1 MKRISIIVF
10 IVITMLVFMVSCNET
25 PSNTEDSND
34 KEFTEVTGSVNNGT
48 NETLGAD
55 PEKEITVICKCEN
68 CNKKTIDSATAIIIA
83 QTNFSM
89 IKKSN
94 DLYDIWTFYNFTIE
108 QEDHFIVKDL
118 LAKSSRLDSDV
129 NYDDYWLVYVNDDY
143 ITKDPSSRPNAAKGG
158 SVHLYV
164 IDKYTGEIA
173 DLILDVG
180 E

>member
-1 MKRISIIVF
+1 MKRFLILLLALTALVF
-10 IVITMLVFMVSCNET
+10 IVSCNET
-25 PSNTEDSND
+25 PNDTGDNIDNEITE
-34 KEFTEVTGSVNNGT
+34 TTGSVNTGT

-55 PEKEITVICKCEN
+55 PEKEITVICECEN

-83 QTNFSM
+83 QTNFLM
-89 IKKSN
+89 IKKSD